1 MNVKD
6 FQYISEI
13 AKCGNISHAANHL
26 YISQSALTKHLKQL
40 ENELGIPLFLRL
52 GKKVIPT
59 PAGEYYCLKADEIL
73 RLNHELE
80 NGIKNLKASYVRQ
93 LRVGITPGRI
103 DFFMYRVLPLFYQAY
118 PDMELYLDCGRKAEL
133 LKKLSYNE
141 LDFLFCSEAPFTVTH
156 VCHPVNQKLRLLLA
170 PADSPLTKDA
180 CSLPEYP
187 LPFVPLSRWI
197 REPFVMISETTSI
210 GAYTKNLFLQRGVT
224 PKLAMVVDNPH
235 YAVTAVRA
243 GIGISLV
250 NFNPHTSADYA
261 CFSTDID
268 PYFTKECVYTAPGVP
283 LSPPAQYLLQLL
295 RET

>member
-13 AKCGNISHAANHL
+13 AKCGNISQAANHL

-40 ENELGIPLFLRL
+40 ETELGIPLFLRL

-93 LRVGITPGRI
+93 LRVGITPGRM
-103 DFFMYRVLPLFYQAY
+103 DFFMYNILPFFYHTY
-118 PDMELYLDCGRKAEL
+118 PDVELYLDCGRKAEL

-141 LDFLFCSEAPFTVTH
+141 LDFLFCSEAPFTVAH
-156 VCHPVNQKLRLLLA
+156 ICHPVNQKQRLLLA
-170 PADSPLTKDA
+170 PTDSPLA
-180 CSLPEYP
+180 AEARSLPEYS
-187 LPFVPLSRWI
+187 LPFVPLSRWVT
-197 REPFVMISETTSI
+197 EPFIMISETTSI
-210 GAYTKNLFLQRGVT
+210 GAYAKNLFQQRNVT
-224 PKLAMVVDNPH
+224 PRIAMVVDNPH

-243 GIGISLV
+243 GIGISLI
-250 NFNPHTSADYA
+250 NFTPHDSKDYI
-261 CFSTDID
+261 CFSTDIE
-268 PYFTKECVYTAPGVP
+268 PYFTKECVYTAAGVP